1 MMRALLTIV
10 LCFSLGQALAQPLTP
25 QLTNIKLTQPPSIAL
40 LLEEHRD
47 FIHKVETAP
56 GYRIQIRTFTRLQ
69 EGTNALNAFERTFPD
84 VQAYLLFIEPHYRL
98 RAGDFLDRVE
108 ANRVMHQLRS
118 RYPESFIVKDEVR
131 LDAL

>member
-1 MMRALLTIV
+1 MMRAILTIA
-10 LCFSLGQALAQPLTP
+10 LLFSMGQAIAQPFTP
-25 QLTNIKLTQPPSIAL
+25 KLSNIKLTQPPSIGL

-47 FIHKVETAP
+47 FLHKVETVP
-56 GYRIQIRTFTRLQ
+56 GYRIQISTFTRLQ
-69 EGTNALNAFERTFPD
+69 EGTNAINTFQRSFPD

-118 RYPESFIVKDEVR
+118 RYPECFIVKDEVR

>member
-1 MMRALLTIV
+1 MIKVTLTIALLLSIIQAI
-10 LCFSLGQALAQPLTP
+10 GQPFTP
-25 QLTNIKLTQPPSIAL
+25 ELNNIKLIQPPSIGL
-40 LLEEHRD
+40 LLEEHKD
-47 FIHKVETAP
+47 FLHKVESVP

-108 ANRVMHQLRS
+108 ANRVMHKLRS
-118 RYPESFIVKDEVR
+118 RYPECFIVKDEVR